1 MPKHQAKKAPRKGL
15 TADDK
20 KWINATLK
28 RHLNIVAENLYEAL
42 KPKSDKTKAIGF
54 MVQPPPEEEEE

>member
-42 KPKSDKTKAIGF
+42 KPKEKTRAVGF
-54 MVQPPPEEEEE
+54 VVQPIEEKDEE